1 MARSTSCYLSAGKA
15 PMHLKNRRAT
25 MQTALITSNKFRR
38 LVYKRLSFG
47 RFKVPRA
54 CAFS

>member
-1 MARSTSCYLSAGKA
+1 
-15 PMHLKNRRAT
+15 